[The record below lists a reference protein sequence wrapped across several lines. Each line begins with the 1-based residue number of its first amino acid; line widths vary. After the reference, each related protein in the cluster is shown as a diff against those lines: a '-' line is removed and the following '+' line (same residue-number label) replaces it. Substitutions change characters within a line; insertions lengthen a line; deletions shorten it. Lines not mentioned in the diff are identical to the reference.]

1 MRKFTADY
9 LFTGREMAEKGSILV
24 TKDDGTI
31 EAILP
36 PANGENRG
44 ADPGMDPADDVE
56 VLPGLLTP
64 GFVNCHCH
72 LELSHMKG
80 LLPEKAGMVD
90 FLLAVIR
97 GRGTTSE
104 KDLDI
109 ILDAIAGAEE
119 SMLHNGI
126 VAVGDICNTSHTLQQ
141 KGEGRMYYHNFI
153 ETMGFIEQT
162 APDRYNAALQVFQDF
177 AGAYTLPIAANS
189 LVPHAPYSVSPRL
202 FRLITGFP
210 GNQLMT
216 IHNQESQAENLF
228 CETGQGDF
236 LRLYQALG
244 LDVSFFTGTGKRSLA
259 SYLPHLYRNQTLLL
273 VHNVDTREEDLKWLQ
288 QWTEGVW
295 EDGRM
300 DSEEEG
306 RMGREGGGRT
316 GSEREGRRAG
326 EGDGRIDSEKVGRR
340 DGEGDSRIDS
350 EREGQRAGEGDNRID
365 SEKAGRRGGEGDS
378 RIDSERDGR
387 TDGRTGGGGVR
398 GKDLRW
404 CLCPNA
410 NLYIGGQLPDVDL
423 LMRYGSRIILGTDSL
438 ASNHQLDILEE
449 MKTLQQHFGHLSTAT
464 LLQWATYNGAE
475 ALQLDGVLGEFA
487 PGKQPGVVH
496 ISGMENGRFTKG
508 SRAQRLI

>member
-1 MRKFTADY
+1 
-9 LFTGREMAEKGSILV
+9 MAEKGSVLV
-24 TKDDGTI
+24 TKDDGTV

-36 PANGENRG
+36 PANAGDG
-44 ADPGMDPADDVE
+44 DDAGTADDVE
-56 VLPGLLTP
+56 AFSGLLTP

-80 LLPEKAGMVD
+80 LLPEKTGMVD

-97 GRGTTSE
+97 GRNASSGTGRGTPSE
-104 KDLDI
+104 KDLDLI
-109 ILDAIAGAEE
+109 REAIAGAEN

-126 VAVGDICNTSHTLQQ
+126 VAVGDICNTSLTLQQ

-162 APDRYNAALQVFQDF
+162 ASDRYNAALQVFQDF

-202 FRLITGFP
+202 FRLIADFP

-228 CETGQGDF
+228 FKTGQGDF

-244 LDVSFFTGTGKRSLA
+244 LDVSFFQGTGKRSLA
-259 SYLPHLYRNQTLLL
+259 SYLPHFYRNQTLLL
-273 VHNVDTREEDLKWLQ
+273 VHNVDTREEDLEWLR
-288 QWTEGVW
+288 QWGDGYEGS
-295 EDGRM
+295 GRG
-300 DSEEEG
+300 DSGEGG
-306 RMGREGGGRT
+306 RMGRGGSSGDVREGSGRMSGPEGGGWT
-316 GSEREGRRAG
+316 ERE
-326 EGDGRIDSEKVGRR
+326 
-340 DGEGDSRIDS
+340 
-350 EREGQRAGEGDNRID
+350 
-365 SEKAGRRGGEGDS
+365 RGGDYSG
-378 RIDSERDGR
+378 IQGRDRGVI
-387 TDGRTGGGGVR
+387 GGGNVGGVR
-398 GKDLRW
+398 GEDYGSIQGRNVGGVRAKDLRW

-423 LMRYGSRIILGTDSL
+423 LMRYDCSIVLGTDSL
-438 ASNHQLDILEE
+438 ASNHQLDLLEE

-475 ALQLDGVLGEFA
+475 ALQLERVLGEFA
-487 PGKQPGVVH
+487 PGKQPGVVLVG
-496 ISGMENGRFTKG
+496 GMENGRFTKG